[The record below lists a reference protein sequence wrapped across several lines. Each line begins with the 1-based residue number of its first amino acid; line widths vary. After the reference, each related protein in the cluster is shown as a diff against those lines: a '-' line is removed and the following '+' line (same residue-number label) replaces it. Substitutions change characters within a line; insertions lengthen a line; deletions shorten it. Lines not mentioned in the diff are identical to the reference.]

1 MDCNDFR
8 EKAMAK
14 RILSN
19 HRMLAQGIR
28 YAIVAMAIALA
39 GCGSKSETV
48 TVATNQAQGS
58 PTTPGTPTTPT
69 TPTTPAT
76 PATPVTPVVV
86 GNITSFS
93 ASGGNLL
100 IASANTLV
108 AGDVV
113 VISGSATPAYNGVF
127 TIVSATASGFTIAV
141 PFSVSDTISSWSK
154 AGGLIAG
161 CTTNTVAGSAAAVTL
176 PSIGT
181 IPSRFTGVAPLS
193 VFFDLTSTTSPTSFR
208 LSGCPKCRQSSND
221 TLIHEMGG

>member
-1 MDCNDFR
+1 
-8 EKAMAK
+8 MAK

-69 TPTTPAT
+69 T

-161 CTTNTVAGSAAAVTL
+161 CTTNTVAGSAA
-176 PSIGT
+176 
-181 IPSRFTGVAPLS
+181 
-193 VFFDLTSTTSPTSFR
+193 
-208 LSGCPKCRQSSND
+208 
-221 TLIHEMGG
+221 E